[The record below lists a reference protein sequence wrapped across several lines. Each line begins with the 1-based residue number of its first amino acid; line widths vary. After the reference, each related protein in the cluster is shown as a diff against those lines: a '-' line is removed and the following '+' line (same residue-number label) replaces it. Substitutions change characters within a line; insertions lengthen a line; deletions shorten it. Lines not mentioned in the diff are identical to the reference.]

1 MSDDIQLPTSMM
13 RTKAQNILSD
23 NTALADVTHT
33 QIQQMQA
40 HHDSLPTSM
49 QAPFRDFVSTMQQ
62 HLSNGIDLHQHIGTL
77 LQQAASAAEGTD
89 TNIAQGFEPS
99 KP

>member
-1 MSDDIQLPTSMM
+1 MGDTIQFPTDVM
-13 RTKAQNILSD
+13 RTKAQNIFSD
-23 NTALADVTHT
+23 NTMLTDIIHTH
-33 QIQQMQA
+33 IQQMQQ

-62 HLSNGIDLHQHIGTL
+62 HLSNGTDLHQHIGIL
-77 LQQAASAAEGTD
+77 LQQAAEAAEGTD
-89 TNIAQGFEPS
+89 ANNSKGFEPP